1 MFVGSMD
8 NSEPSRI
15 IKKRPEKKYKKLI
28 PQLKRRRRK
37 DSHCQN
43 CGAEFSV
50 DYNYCPNCGQEN
62 NHNRASFGTLMVDFF
77 HNYFSFDSKFS
88 NSLLPFF
95 FDPGYLVVKFVEGK
109 RASFVNP
116 VRLYLII
123 SLVFFFVFSMI
134 SSDIVERSI
143 NDIEEASESLS
154 DSSKVELDKIM
165 GGDLSALDSDTVI
178 NLTPESGEEDRNL
191 TFSYQKPDST
201 NQFLTEDNI
210 SLYMALRKD
219 QNMEV
224 EEVIDTLDTSGLSD
238 YQVNLVRQLIRIDRA
253 EGQIV
258 VSHILKN
265 VPLMMLIIIPI
276 LALFLKLLY
285 IAQHQFYITHLI
297 HVLYLHSF
305 AYVIYGFGFVMAMYW
320 FPNAAF
326 WILLGSFLLV
336 CIYSYKSFLK
346 VYDQKWFIT
355 LLKFLIT
362 GFVYNLLLNT
372 AILVEM
378 FFSVVTY

>member
-1 MFVGSMD
+1 MEASD
-8 NSEPSRI
+8 QPKL
-15 IKKRPEKKYKKLI
+15 IKKKKGRIKLI
-28 PQLKRRRRK
+28 PQFTRRRRK
-37 DSHCQN
+37 DSHCLN
-43 CGAEFSV
+43 CGTNFSIEF
-50 DYNYCPNCGQEN
+50 NYCPNCGQEN
-62 NHNRASFGTLMVDFF
+62 NHNRASFSTLIVDFF

-95 FDPGYLVVKFVEGK
+95 FDPGYLTDKFVAGK

-134 SSDIVERSI
+134 SSDIVQRSI
-143 NDIEEASESLS
+143 DDIEDASESLS

-165 GGDLSALDSDTVI
+165 GGDLSALQSDSII
-178 NLTPESGEEDRNL
+178 NLIPESAEDNKNIS
-191 TFSYQKPDST
+191 FSYQKPDST
-201 NQFLTEDNI
+201 NEFLTEENI
-210 SLYMALRKD
+210 ALYLGLR
-219 QNMEV
+219 QNQNLEL
-224 EEVIDTLDTSGLSD
+224 EEVIDTLNTTSLSSF
-238 YQVNLVRQLIRIDRA
+238 QVNLVRQLVRIDRA

-285 IAQHQFYITHLI
+285 IRQHQFYITHLI

-320 FPNAAF
+320 FPDAAF
-326 WILLGSFLLV
+326 WIILVSFLLV
-336 CIYSYKSFLK
+336 CFHSYRSFLK
-346 VYDQKWFIT
+346 VYDQKWFKT
-355 LLKFLIT
+355 LVKFLIT
-362 GFVYNLLLNT
+362 GFVYSWLLLT
-372 AILVEM
+372 AVLIEM